1 MTIQPVRP
9 ELSLLDGRFYAD
21 DPHASFLW
29 MRENEPVYW
38 DAQAS
43 VWGITRHDDLQAV
56 SKDSETFCNRFGM
69 RPDAPAVPSM
79 INFDGDVHKR
89 RRNLVNRGF
98 TPRRVAEHETRIRS
112 ICAGL
117 IESARQKGR
126 VDFVSEVAAP
136 LPMIVIGDMLGVLP
150 EDRDR
155 LLRWSD
161 DLISGLSLSAP
172 PEKIAATAHAAME
185 YAAYTTG
192 VIADRRSRA
201 PGDDLMS
208 ILVHGEIDGDRLD
221 DEALVQESLLILVGG
236 DETTRH
242 VITGGMYQ
250 LLVHPDQR
258 RKLAANPAAIP
269 VAVEEM
275 LRWVTP
281 IQNMSRTVTRDVELR
296 GRRLREG
303 DKVML
308 LYPSGN
314 RDALVFDDP
323 FRFDI
328 ERDPNPHLAFGGYGG
343 ALLPRLGTRATRAA
357 RDVRG
362 DPVARPRHRARRRR
376 TAAVPQ
382 FELHHRHRI
391 AAGRCSL
398 RRDRSDLRVVAER
411 SLNVKRIGPPTSGP
425 SGFAISLGRVSATI
439 GATGTR

>member
-1 MTIQPVRP
+1 MTIEPVRP

-21 DPHASFLW
+21 DPHAHFLW
-29 MRENEPVYW
+29 MRQNEPIYW
-38 DAQAS
+38 DEQAK

-56 SKDSETFCNRFGM
+56 SKDSETFCNRYGM

-98 TPRRVAEHETRIRS
+98 TPRRVAEHEQRIRS
-112 ICAGL
+112 LCAGL
-117 IESARQKGR
+117 IDNAIQRGR

-161 DLISGLSLSAP
+161 DLISGLPLSAA
-172 PEKIAATAHAAME
+172 PEAVAATTRAAME
-185 YAAYTTG
+185 YAGYCVG

-281 IQNMSRTVTRDVELR
+281 IQNMSRTATRDMELR

-314 RDALVFDDP
+314 RDSLVFDDP

-328 ERDPNPHLAFGGYGG
+328 ERDPNPHLAFGGYGAHFCLG
-343 ALLPRLGTRATRAA
+343 SALARL
-357 RDVRG
+357 
-362 DPVARPRHRARRRR
+362 
-376 TAAVPQ
+376 
-382 FELHHRHRI
+382 E
-391 AAGRCSL
+391 
-398 RRDRSDLRVVAER
+398 LRVMFEEILSRVQDIELVDDGR
-411 SLNVKRIGPPTSGP
+411 PPYRNSNFITGIESLPVEVR
-425 SGFAISLGRVSATI
+425 
-439 GATGTR
+439 

>member
-1 MTIQPVRP
+1 MMTIQPVRP

-21 DPHASFLW
+21 DPHANFLW
-29 MRENEPVYW
+29 MREHEPVYW
-38 DAQAS
+38 DEQAK
-43 VWGITRHDDLQAV
+43 VWGITRHDDLQAI
-56 SKDSETFCNRFGM
+56 SKDSETFCNRYGM

-98 TPRRVAEHETRIRS
+98 TPRRVAEHEAKIRTL
-112 ICAGL
+112 CATL
-117 IESARQKGR
+117 VENAKRKGR
-126 VDFVSEVAAP
+126 VDFVAEVAAP
-136 LPMIVIGDMLGVLP
+136 LPMIVIGDMLGVVP

-172 PEKIAATAHAAME
+172 PEAVAATAQAALE
-185 YAAYTTG
+185 YFAYCTE
-192 VIADRRSRA
+192 VIADRRDRVPA
-201 PGDDLMS
+201 DDLMS
-208 ILVHGEIDGDRLD
+208 ILVHAEIDGDRLD

-242 VITGGMYQ
+242 VISGGMYQ
-250 LLVHPDQR
+250 LLRNPDQR

-281 IQNMSRTVTRDVELR
+281 IQNMSRTATRDVELR

-314 RDALVFDDP
+314 RDARVFEDP

-328 ERDPNPHLAFGGYGG
+328 GRDPNPHLAFGGYGAHFCLG
-343 ALLPRLGTRATRAA
+343 SALARL
-357 RDVRG
+357 
-362 DPVARPRHRARRRR
+362 
-376 TAAVPQ
+376 
-382 FELHHRHRI
+382 E
-391 AAGRCSL
+391 
-398 RRDRSDLRVVAER
+398 LRVVFEEILSR
-411 SLNVKRIGPPTSGP
+411 VEEIELVDDGRPPYRNSNFITGIESLPVEVR
-425 SGFAISLGRVSATI
+425 
-439 GATGTR
+439 

>member
-9 ELSLLDGRFYAD
+9 ALSLLDGRFYAD

-38 DAQAS
+38 DEQAK

-98 TPRRVAEHETRIRS
+98 TPRRVAEHETKIRS
-112 ICAGL
+112 ICAAL
-117 IESARQKGR
+117 VENAKRNGR
-126 VDFVSEVAAP
+126 VDFVAEVAAP

-161 DLISGLSLSAP
+161 DLISGLSLSAA
-172 PEKIAATAHAAME
+172 PEAIAATAKAALE
-185 YAAYTTG
+185 YAGYCMG

-242 VITGGMYQ
+242 VISGGMYQ
-250 LLVHPDQR
+250 LLVNPDQR

-281 IQNMSRTVTRDVELR
+281 IQNMSRTATRDVELR

-314 RDALVFDDP
+314 RDARVFEDP
-323 FRFDI
+323 FRFDVG
-328 ERDPNPHLAFGGYGG
+328 RDPNPHLAFGGYGAHFCLG
-343 ALLPRLGTRATRAA
+343 SALARL
-357 RDVRG
+357 
-362 DPVARPRHRARRRR
+362 
-376 TAAVPQ
+376 
-382 FELHHRHRI
+382 E
-391 AAGRCSL
+391 
-398 RRDRSDLRVVAER
+398 LRVMFEEILSRVQEIELVDEGR
-411 SLNVKRIGPPTSGP
+411 PPYRNSNFITGIESLPVEVR
-425 SGFAISLGRVSATI
+425 
-439 GATGTR
+439 